1 MSGSGDLTGSTNNLV
16 TNQQH
21 PPQLQ
26 QQQPPQL
33 HLESINGESS
43 NLGAQHQPPRYLED
57 IPSYSCQYSSDAYA
71 PNIKYHS
78 PRSCSGSPWDQKSNR
93 SPHLPDAQKFRCEE
107 NLHRYPQRCREEYYH
122 RCSESNLTN
131 DRYAESLQQQH
142 QHKYWSDANEY
153 LQRYPEDKTSIDDP
167 YPTTTTTDL
176 QKFPQYYSEDPLR
189 PIYKYPSPP
198 LPGLRCPD
206 HYSKYLTTKPNSGF
220 FTNRILSPGG
230 LPMIGQTAIGLV
242 VNKFGSG
249 PLDHYHHHQLN
260 RDNAF
265 EHTHYV
271 HQPYAEQSGFCPC
284 ETSANANTNRDDEEH
299 LDARYMMN
307 NSMSDSDDI

>member
-1 MSGSGDLTGSTNNLV
+1 MSGSSNLAGSTNNLV
-16 TNQQH
+16 SNQQH
-21 PPQLQ
+21 QPQQLQ
-26 QQQPPQL
+26 Q

-43 NLGAQHQPPRYLED
+43 NQVAQHQLPRYLD
-57 IPSYSCQYSSDAYA
+57 DLPSYSCQYASEAYD
-71 PNIKYHS
+71 PSVKYDS
-78 PRSCSGSPWDQKSNR
+78 PRSCSGSPWDQRSNR
-93 SPHLPDAQKFRCEE
+93 SPRLPDVQKFRCEE
-107 NLHRYPQRCREEYYH
+107 NLQRYPQRCREEYYH
-122 RCSESNLTN
+122 RCSESNLSD
-131 DRYAESLQQQH
+131 DRYVESLQHQQQQEQ
-142 QHKYWSDANEY
+142 QHKYWSDTNEY
-153 LQRYPEDKTSIDDP
+153 LQRYPEDKTVMDDP

-206 HYSKYLTTKPNSGF
+206 HYSKYISAKPNSGF

-249 PLDHYHHHQLN
+249 PLDHHYHHHQLS
-260 RDNAF
+260 RDNDV
-265 EHTHYV
+265 EHGHYS
-271 HQPYAEQSGFCPC
+271 HHPYPEQSGFCPC
-284 ETSANANTNRDDEEH
+284 ESSVNANASRDDEEY

-307 NSMSDSDDI
+307 NSISDSD